1 MKNRYIINLF
11 VNKDGKKTRKNFSC
25 QLETYSQEILQG
37 TILEKLDLNTQK
49 WEIDSHKVELIEK
62 ENVVIWEVILK
73 RVEK

>member
-11 VNKDGKKTRKNFSC
+11 VNKDGEKTRRNFSC

-37 TILEKLDLNTQK
+37 IILEKLDLNAQK
-49 WEIDSHKVELIEK
+49 WQIDNHKVELIEK